1 MKTVVT
7 TLGSF
12 PTGTEIAD
20 AVTGYRLASSRSPI
34 VDVADVPFVAEDGSD
49 RARRAETDTDALI

>member
-1 MKTVVT
+1 MKTVAT

-20 AVTGYRLASSRSPI
+20 AVTGHSH
-34 VDVADVPFVAEDGSD
+34 
-49 RARRAETDTDALI
+49 ALI